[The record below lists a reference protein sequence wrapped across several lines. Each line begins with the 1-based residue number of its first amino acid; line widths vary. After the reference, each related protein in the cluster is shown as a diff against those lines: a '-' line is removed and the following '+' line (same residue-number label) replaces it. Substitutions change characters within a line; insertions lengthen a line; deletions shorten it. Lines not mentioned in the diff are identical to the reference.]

1 MAKVRFLVR
10 DLDRAVATYQQA
22 FGFSLIEQHGQAFA
36 LLRLDDLDLGLSGP
50 ESSAYLP
57 LEDGTVAEPGG
68 WNRILVET
76 DDLEAAAARILAMG
90 MTLRNGVV
98 RGRGGAQILVN
109 DGEGNVVEV
118 FQTEPADGEE
128 R

>member
-10 DLDRAVATYQQA
+10 DLDRAVATYQRA
-22 FGFSLIEQHGQAFA
+22 FGCELIEQHGQAFA
-36 LLRLDDLDLGLSGP
+36 LLRLGDLDLGLSGP

-57 LEDGTVAEPGG
+57 LDDGTVAEPGG

-76 DDLEAAAARILAMG
+76 DDLDAAAERFVALGLR
-90 MTLRNGVV
+90 LRNGIV
-98 RGRGGAQILVN
+98 RGRGGAQILVE

-118 FQTEPADGEE
+118 FQTEPIEDENG
-128 R
+128 